1 MTSTLTTSAN
11 NAVAGSQSNYL
22 TAAVLPSHISFP
34 SVSFLPNNQSLTAQS
49 LSSLA
54 MSSVQEST
62 EASDAGGD
70 KSKVIING
78 MVIDIET
85 ITSEEL
91 YALRKVLPKK
101 DYR

>member
-1 MTSTLTTSAN
+1 MTLLPPSS
-11 NAVAGSQSNYL
+11 SN
-22 TAAVLPSHISFP
+22 
-34 SVSFLPNNQSLTAQS
+34 
-49 LSSLA
+49 
-54 MSSVQEST
+54 MQEST
-62 EASDAGGD
+62 STSDAGGD

>member
-1 MTSTLTTSAN
+1 
-11 NAVAGSQSNYL
+11 
-22 TAAVLPSHISFP
+22 
-34 SVSFLPNNQSLTAQS
+34 
-49 LSSLA
+49 
-54 MSSVQEST
+54 MSSVQESS
-62 EASDAGGD
+62 ANSDAGGD
-70 KSKVIING
+70 KSKVVING